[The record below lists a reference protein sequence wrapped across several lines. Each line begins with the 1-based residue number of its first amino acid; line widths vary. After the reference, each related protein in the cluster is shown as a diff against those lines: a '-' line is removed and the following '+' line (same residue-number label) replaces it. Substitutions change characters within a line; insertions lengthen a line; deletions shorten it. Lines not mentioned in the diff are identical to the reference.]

1 LYNGCPFVPN
11 TKYNKRASD
20 IYYTSL
26 QRPGC
31 VFFGRIWGSD
41 MGDALI
47 NKVWGQAP
55 LMQTHDSSIHHFVKP
70 EGSAFPFESQTF
82 VRPSRGIGTLPV
94 WDN

>member
-1 LYNGCPFVPN
+1 
-11 TKYNKRASD
+11 
-20 IYYTSL
+20 
-26 QRPGC
+26 
-31 VFFGRIWGSD
+31 

-47 NKVWGQAP
+47 NKVWGRAP